1 MWLAKS
7 ETDKQKL
14 HHCRI
19 TYIQRAAIK
28 LKFGGVPFAQAF
40 SLLSQDY
47 LSDAYYPMSRQWQPL
62 MCVTFAMQSLAQRV
76 LQEGITESL
85 ILENTRSNVISV
97 PRDLL

>member
-14 HHCRI
+14 HNCRI
-19 TYIQRAAIK
+19 TYIQRPAIK
-28 LKFGGVPFAQAF
+28 LKFAQAF

-47 LSDAYYPMSRQWQPL
+47 LSDAYYPLSRQWQPP
-62 MCVTFAMQSLAQRV
+62 MCVTFAMQRLAQRV
-76 LQEGITESL
+76 LQEGTTESL
-85 ILENTRSNVISV
+85 ILENTRSNVIPV